1 MNRRIL
7 IAALVGGFIA
17 LGNSQWTSAETLK
30 LKLGTESSYPPFTIM
45 AADGSMSG
53 MEPDLVRAMCKR
65 MKAECEIVS
74 MDFDALLP
82 SLITGKI
89 DGIVTQLN
97 QTPERMEKVQFTR
110 PIVLNPEGFIVS
122 KNWNKGY
129 DNAAFKGARIAVQ
142 KGSVEASYVTKHLPD
157 AIPVYYEGP
166 DPIRLD
172 LMAGRVDA
180 VFGGKLLWSTEFND
194 SPDGKN
200 WKIGEPD
207 FWTAGEKVGNSWAVQ
222 KGEEELVETMNKALD
237 SLIADCTFT
246 EIRKKY
252 LSIQALPG
260 EEPAKCL

>member
-1 MNRRIL
+1 MSRRIL
-7 IAALVGGFIA
+7 IAALVGGFIV

-53 MEPDLVRAMCKR
+53 MEPELVRAMCKR

-110 PIVLNPEGFIVS
+110 PIILNPEGFIVP
-122 KNWNKGY
+122 KDWNKGY
-129 DNAAFKGARIAVQ
+129 DNAAFKGVRVAVQ
-142 KGSVEASYVTKHLPD
+142 KGSVEASYVTKNLPD

-166 DPIRLD
+166 DSIRLD
-172 LMAGRVDA
+172 LMAGRVVA
-180 VFGGKLLWSTEFND
+180 VFGAKLIWSTEFID
-194 SPDGKN
+194 SPDGRN